1 MNTAA
6 AITETPTA
14 AVCALPMLGFALRHL
29 EALNAGQP
37 LPQSP
42 ETEGL
47 PTDVAGLIAFCI
59 RRANDAQDV
68 VQTAFN
74 ELDKINEPETNPVA
88 MLLDEI
94 L

>member
-6 AITETPTA
+6 AVAATPAT

-29 EALNAGQP
+29 EALHAGQP

-59 RRANDAQDV
+59 RRYGFALRIG
-68 VQTAFN
+68 QTRPNFF
-74 ELDKINEPETNPVA
+74 ISRRIFFPFIRMPVCSSR
-88 MLLDEI
+88 I
-94 L
+94 